1 MNLSDNQSKP
11 ITLVKDTD
19 HKRWIPL
26 NDTKSVRTDA
36 EVKCI
41 VILEGE

>member
-1 MNLSDNQSKP
+1 MNLPDNQSKP
-11 ITLVKDTD
+11 ITLIKDLD
-19 HKRWIPL
+19 HQQWTPI
-26 NDTKSVRTDA
+26 NDMKSVRTDA